1 MKKKVVF
8 GIPLTIVFIIL
19 LFWLV
24 KSDMFLIRSEHVRI
38 AGDAVTLDAVL
49 ALPRWKGGP
58 YPAAVIVHGSGRTTK
73 KDLQG
78 YARGLVPYGLAVLMF
93 DKRGVGDSTGKY
105 QQVEIADS
113 ELLLGQLADDVCA
126 SVTFLS
132 THTDIDTERIGLIGA
147 SQAGW
152 IMPLASSRSDRVAF
166 IVCISGA
173 AVTYGQE
180 MFYSQL
186 TGDDPGPYKD
196 LSPTEIERLYA
207 AYDGPQGYDPAPA
220 LNSLRIPSLW
230 IQGGRDR
237 SVPTASSVANLKLL
251 ERNHPGLFTI
261 RVYPNCD
268 HGIRDADTG
277 RQIDI
282 GPEVLEWLRAKKFL
296 RR

>member
-1 MKKKVVF
+1 MKKVIF
-8 GIPLTIVFIIL
+8 GILLTIVFIIL
-19 LFWLV
+19 LFLLV

-38 AGDAVTLDAVL
+38 ASGAVTLDAVL

-58 YPAAVIVHGSGRTTK
+58 YPAAVIVHGSGRTAK
-73 KDLQG
+73 RDLQG
-78 YARGLVPYGLAVLMF
+78 YARLLVPHGLAVLMF

-105 QQVEIADS
+105 QQVQIADS
-113 ELLLGQLADDVCA
+113 ELLLGRLADDVLA
-126 SVTFLS
+126 AVTFLS
-132 THTDIDTERIGLIGA
+132 THTDIDAERIGLIGS

-166 IVCISGA
+166 IVCISGP

-186 TGDDPGPYKD
+186 TGDDPGPYNN
-196 LSPTEIERLYA
+196 LSPTEIERLFA
-207 AYDGPQGYDPAPA
+207 AYDGPRGYDPSPT
-220 LNSLRIPSLW
+220 LNALRIPSLW
-230 IQGGRDR
+230 ILGGRDR
-237 SVPTASSVANLKLL
+237 SVPTASSVTNLELL

-268 HGIRDADTG
+268 HNICDADTG
-277 RQIDI
+277 RRIDI
-282 GPEVLEWLRAKKFL
+282 WPEVREWLRAKKFL